1 MTPAPDPH
9 FDWVIVTV
17 IIEGIG
23 LLVTFL
29 AFWGKMS
36 TLAFKV
42 DVMWKTW
49 MKHAENRAE
58 DAGLVVKNSPIR
70 LTEMGLSIF
79 RALNRDQDFKHF
91 WVSHSH
97 DKSVNQVSLIEKI
110 LGDELLSLMR
120 KENGVHEIEII
131 IAGIQYA
138 REISEP
144 VKTEAEKEAGK

>member
-1 MTPAPDPH
+1 MTPIESH
-9 FDWVIVTV
+9 FDWVAAGV
-17 IIEGIG
+17 IIEGFG
-23 LLVTFL
+23 LLVTIL
-29 AFWGKMS
+29 TFWGKMS
-36 TLAFKV
+36 TAAFKV

-70 LTEMGLSIF
+70 LTEMGLAIF
-79 RALNRDQDFKHF
+79 RGLQRDADFKEF

-97 DKSVNQVSLIEKI
+97 DKSVVQVNLIEKI
-110 LGDELLSLMR
+110 LGDELLNRMR

-144 VKTEAEKEAGK
+144 LVTEADRKAGD

>member
-1 MTPAPDPH
+1 MDASKI
-9 FDWVIVTV
+9 DWLA

-23 LLVTFL
+23 LVITLLMLF
-29 AFWGKMS
+29 GKVS

-42 DVMWKTW
+42 DVMWNTW

-79 RALNRDQDFKHF
+79 RALNRDEDFKNF
-91 WVSHSH
+91 WIHHSH
-97 DKSVNQVSLIEKI
+97 DKSVNQVSLIEAI
-110 LGDELLSLMR
+110 LGDELLNLMR

-144 VKTEAEKEAGK
+144 MKPESEKMAGT